1 MPLEP
6 RRSSLKCSLLL
17 SCAAV
22 LLAFP
27 AGAVDLDLKFEPG
40 LAVPLG
46 APQSQ
51 RFGFGGAATMKVLAG
66 FEGSYVNAAG
76 GITFLGLA
84 AKSGYASTDL
94 GTAWAPSFGL
104 RVQAPRESE
113 ALRLANPHAEQRF
126 YGARPWIDA
135 DIAYVGT
142 GGLSRIGFLAAAGV
156 SFPIGQ
162 SRSWWLG
169 PFVRYFQIHQANTA
183 GFDATDAK
191 TLIVGLSLEAGTRVV
206 REQPPAVVDVAAPAP
221 APVAAA
227 AVACIPRPD
236 RDADGV
242 PDDVDACPDVAG
254 PASNSGCPVYSKVII
269 KPDKLELK
277 EKIQFEWNT
286 GVIDVVSHPLL
297 NEVAQALKDNKGF
310 RVAIEGHAS
319 SEGGEEHNQT
329 LSEARGAAVLEY
341 LAKQGI
347 ARDRLVSSG
356 FSSSRPLQSNATE
369 AGREANRRVDFVVYF
384 VILKEAGK

>member
-1 MPLEP
+1 MPLEL
-6 RRSSLKCSLLL
+6 RRSSLKSSLLL
-17 SCAAV
+17 TCAAA

-27 AGAVDLDLKFEPG
+27 AGAIDLDLKFEPG

-51 RFGFGGAATMKVLAG
+51 RFGLGGAATLKVLAG

-76 GITFLGLA
+76 GITFLGLS
-84 AKSGYASTDL
+84 AKSGYPSSDL

-104 RVQAPRESE
+104 RLQAPRESE
-113 ALRLANPHAEQRF
+113 ALRLAKPHADQRF
-126 YGARPWIDA
+126 GGARPWLDA

-156 SFPIGQ
+156 SFPIGE
-162 SRSWWLG
+162 SRLYWLG
-169 PFVRYFQIHQANTA
+169 PFVRYFQIHQASNV
-183 GFDATDAK
+183 GFDSSDSK
-191 TLIVGLSLEAGTRVV
+191 TLIVGLSLEAGMRAV
-206 REQPPAVVDVAAPAP
+206 RERPAVEAAPAP
-221 APVAAA
+221 AVAAA

-254 PASNSGCPVYSKVII
+254 PATNSGCPVYSKVVI

-277 EKIQFEWNT
+277 EKIQFEVNT
-286 GVIDVVSHPLL
+286 AVIDVVSHPLL
-297 NEVAQALKDNKGF
+297 DEVAKALIDNKGF

-319 SEGGEEHNQT
+319 SEGGEVHNQT

-341 LAKQGI
+341 LAKHGV
-347 ARDRLVSSG
+347 ARDRLVSTG

-369 AGREANRRVDFVVYF
+369 SGREANRRVDFVVYF
-384 VILKEAGK
+384 TLLKEAGK